1 LVIPFA
7 LQIADVLQGM
17 HVDYGDVRVIHLQAQ
32 EITVTN
38 QIPEVVGGSE
48 TLGFGV
54 RVLKRGAWGYAASA
68 TMDASLIVPTVKRAL
83 AVAEARTMV
92 ASERDP
98 FQPPPVA
105 QARFVTPCK
114 IDPFDVPIEQ
124 KVTLLLAAT
133 KIMQQTKQIHL
144 AKGFLDFHKERKV
157 FVATTGTQLDQE
169 IIQCGGGIVAYATD
183 GNDVQHRSY
192 PSSFRGNFASSGW
205 EFVEALGLVS
215 HAEQVAEEARQLLA
229 APLCPAMETTL
240 ILEGDQLALQIHES
254 IGHPIEL
261 DRIFGYEA
269 SYAGTSF
276 LRPDML
282 RSFRYA
288 SEIVNVTADATIPGG
303 LGTFGYDD
311 EGTPAQRVPIIRD
324 GILVGFLSS
333 CSTAPRL
340 GIASNGTMR
349 ADGWQNFPLIRMTN
363 VNLEPGEWDR
373 EALIADTKKGLLL
386 QTNKSW
392 SIDDQRVNFQFSTEL
407 AREIHNGKLG
417 RLYKNPV
424 YTGITPQFWNSC
436 DAICSDAFAQ
446 LWGTPNCG
454 KGEPPQ
460 TARGGHRVAPARFR
474 NVRVWGAK

>member
-1 LVIPFA
+1 VKSFA

-17 HVDYGDVRVIHLQAQ
+17 HVDYGDVRVIHRQAQ

-38 QIPEVVGGSE
+38 QIAEVVGASE

-54 RVLKRGAWGYAASA
+54 RVLKNGAWGYAACA
-68 TMDASLIVPTVKRAL
+68 TMDASQIVPTAKRAL
-83 AVAEARTMV
+83 DVAEASRMV
-92 ASERDP
+92 MHERDP
-98 FQPPPVA
+98 FQPPPVV
-105 QARFVTPCK
+105 QGTFVTPCK
-114 IDPFDVPIEQ
+114 IDPFDVPIDQ
-124 KVTLLLAAT
+124 KVALLLDAT
-133 KIMQQTKQIHL
+133 SIMRPGKQIHL
-144 AKGFLDFHKERKV
+144 AKGFLDCYKERKA
-157 FVATTGTQLDQE
+157 FVATTGTQLEQE
-169 IIQCGGGIVAYATD
+169 IIQCGGGIVAFATD
-183 GNDVQHRSY
+183 GSNVQHRSY

-205 EFVEALGLVS
+205 EFVEALGLAA
-215 HAEQVAEEARQLLA
+215 HAEQVADEAHQLLA
-229 APLCPAMETTL
+229 APPCPAMQTTL

-269 SYAGTSF
+269 SFAGTSF

-282 RSFRYA
+282 GSFHYG

-311 EGTPAQRVPIIRD
+311 EGTPAQRVPIIRE
-324 GILVGFLSS
+324 GVLVGFLSS

-340 GIASNGTMR
+340 GLASNGTMR

-363 VNLEPGEWDR
+363 INLEPGTWDR
-373 EALIADTKKGLLL
+373 DALIADTKSGLLL

-392 SIDDQRVNFQFSTEL
+392 SIDDQRINFQFSTEV

-436 DAICSDAFAQ
+436 DAICSDTFAQ
-446 LWGTPNCG
+446 MWGTPNCG

-460 TARGGHRVAPARFR
+460 TARVGHRVAPARFR
-474 NVRVWGAK
+474 NVRVWGAQ